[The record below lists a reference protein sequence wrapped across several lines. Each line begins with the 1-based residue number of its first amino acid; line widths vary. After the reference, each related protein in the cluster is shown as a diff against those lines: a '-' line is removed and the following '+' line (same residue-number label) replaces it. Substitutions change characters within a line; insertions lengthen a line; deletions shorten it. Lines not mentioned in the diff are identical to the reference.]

1 MLLKIGGTRYTHFN
15 MAIYD
20 AKDKKKMKKIKISC
34 I

>member
-20 AKDKKKMKKIKISC
+20 AKDKKKNEKN
-34 I
+34 